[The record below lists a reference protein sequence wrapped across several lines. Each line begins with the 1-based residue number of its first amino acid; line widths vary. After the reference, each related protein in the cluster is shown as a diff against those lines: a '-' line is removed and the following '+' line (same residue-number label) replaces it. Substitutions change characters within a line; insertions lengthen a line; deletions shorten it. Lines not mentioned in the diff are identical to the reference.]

1 MWGGTATLV
10 AMFFSRTVL
19 GWVTSWQTKLQI
31 HKIPRAGYKTH
42 VSKSSKV
49 KIQQTCLKPPTCTG
63 SQNLR
68 SQAAH
73 SCSLSTTDF
82 FVNTLGYIWKQVK
95 TKRISKSNYCR
106 SLEHI
111 MSLFCVIFWNKF
123 ENRSGFFWKVRISES
138 VGNNCLHTNWDNQM
152 NNTNLRFLQL

>member
-1 MWGGTATLV
+1 MWAGTATLV

-19 GWVTSWQTKLQI
+19 GWSSSCSRESVWVTSWQTKLQI
-31 HKIPRAGYKTH
+31 HKIPHAGYKTH

-63 SQNLR
+63 SQNHQ

-73 SCSLSTTDF
+73 SCSLSITDF
-82 FVNTLGYIWKQVK
+82 FVKTLGYIWKQVK

-123 ENRSGFFWKVRISES
+123 ENRSGFFEKSEFQ
-138 VGNNCLHTNWDNQM
+138 N
-152 NNTNLRFLQL
+152 R